1 MIATGAIVHAA
12 RICSKRIDRYRTSRL
27 TPELNAL
34 YYWSA
39 AAYAEAFAGH
49 IAWSRFGSP
58 TGFHGFPGTCMQR
71 AFSTIIA
78 SELKLT
84 TKAVPNDTA
93 GELLSAGG
101 AMDISRRWSEAQ
113 APETRRQ

>member
-12 RICSKRIDRYRTSRL
+12 RICSKRIDRCRTSRL
-27 TPELNAL
+27 TPELNTL

-39 AAYAEAFAGH
+39 AVYAEAFAGH
-49 IAWSRFGSP
+49 IAWSRFGSHP
-58 TGFHGFPGTCMQR
+58 EFHRLRGTRMQW

-84 TKAVPNDTA
+84 TKAVPNARTPTDKF
-93 GELLSAGG
+93 
-101 AMDISRRWSEAQ
+101 
-113 APETRRQ
+113 